1 MIKIKDEQ
9 INEVLTKLIL
19 FSVNE
24 LCVNVNVNS
33 NRTCCFINDKK
44 ILIQNKQK
52 PITKCYS
59 LLHELGHI
67 LQPVSFYCIDKKS
80 KKICKSLIIQ
90 QEINAWEVGWLIA
103 KYLEIDNILDYDN
116 YVKESSKF
124 INLYLESVNRL
135 TLKSLKIESTV
146 YKSGDNQQL
155 QEWLTIYDKIKA

>member
-9 INEVLTKLIL
+9 INEVLNKLIL

-67 LQPVSFYCIDKKS
+67 LQPVSFYSIDNKT

-90 QEINAWEVGWLIA
+90 QEINAWEVGWLIV
-103 KYLEIDNILDYDN
+103 KYLEVDEIINYDD

-124 INLYLESVNRL
+124 INLYLEVINRL
-135 TLKSLKIESTV
+135 SVKSLKLESTV
-146 YKSGDNQQL
+146 YKNIDNQQI
-155 QEWLTIYDKIKA
+155 QEWSTIYEKIKS